1 PPAAGGCEGVERPGG
16 CGAAET
22 VRVAA
27 PGGAVRS
34 VIGMSGREYRSRDGM
49 YEMSAS
55 DARALVK
62 AGGFKPTLGSPTRG
76 GYPCPCG
83 FHSIFRRCSDR
94 KSTRLNSSH
103 VKISYAVFC
112 LKK

>member
-1 PPAAGGCEGVERPGG
+1 PDLRYQVRLIEPAPQRRALPARAPAQPPARHPHPAGGCAVIGPPGG
-16 CGAAET
+16 HVAEET

-27 PGGAVRS
+27 PDGAVRS

-62 AGGFKPTLGSPTRG
+62 AGGFKPTLGSPARG
-76 GYPCPCG
+76 GYPCP
-83 FHSIFRRCSDR
+83 
-94 KSTRLNSSH
+94 
-103 VKISYAVFC
+103 
-112 LKK
+112 